1 MLRKPLLTKSNT
13 TPVKRSDYVR
23 KKVYPGIDTPAQE
36 NTYVTQSSLRRLCQI
51 NASPLANKN
60 KAMASNN
67 GEQSPAASPTQP
79 PAITPFIPE
88 ADTSANMSELGA
100 AAGSPRGSQGEAS
113 RVAMEPISDAGS
125 ENLGSPRVSEAEV
138 MSESDEFRSVGESHS
153 QSRFGSHPKDIQNR
167 ASSRL
172 SLFSVASAL
181 SFATAGSWEKELED
195 FKGFEHDLS
204 EAGGHEIGS
213 SQAGQSIDQYIAA
226 AKARHRHHKHHSTTE
241 NLFPDSFEGTDFLVG
256 GADATD
262 LSFLEAGAADPEE
275 IGGEHHD
282 EDQHDNDELVK
293 QFNPLET
300 HMAQDYVNYN
310 RGSGDTGEEQL
321 HSTSGDAAVADI
333 AEDQG
338 DGIGDI
344 QITPAAVPLK
354 EDITSSQEFPPLGD
368 GIPPEALEDNRGNEA
383 SSTEGLSH
391 GHGSEDES
399 AARTLLSPS
408 DGDVE
413 GVSNTTGTTQN
424 KDVNSA
430 NNLAVDSGRGG
441 DDTII
446 GGPSSEA
453 EKEAVD
459 DMLQPDSSSDEVP
472 SHIVENGGPEV
483 SASPPHENSAN
494 ADPSVDQ
501 GHTIQEMGSNKTS
514 EEETIATATITGS
527 VEGAPG
533 EVISPE
539 LDPVS
544 IPESGAPPYDVTKAV
559 ERTFTSVRDA
569 AEVGSRDGEREVATE
584 SGNSK
589 EVEEGKTPASPS
601 IIALDDHRVDTVTD
615 SSTHGETD
623 AYVPEVVRV
632 WLEEHAI
639 SSPEINDVDHAVSG
653 GEGMSIDENA
663 LSSASASQRLTDQ
676 DEGDEDDGTEIQKC
690 LEYNAS
696 SNNVFDAVDKLHKL
710 ALDEGNSTI
719 KTEDFRDG
727 EDAAPPVPQAVED
740 LVEALET
747 FPQKI
752 NTDPPAPCDLHSD
765 IANNDNGSASNIAS
779 ELNGVGDGD
788 KGNGKGVA
796 EETDHASTSETHG
809 PSSDDAENTPV
820 ELDTAP
826 QSKVESNGAN
836 SPESEYGEPSSQLS
850 EDSEGPKDVD
860 TVEAEDQVSTS
871 GNTEDGEASTSRS
884 SEDQRQMDAAL
895 LDFTMGGTTEAS
907 RLTDVKG
914 QGAEDSQDLEILL
927 EKTNSVQAV
936 NCRSNGDIQIAP
948 PSMDTEDIH
957 PGKDLSSSSRQ
968 SNGDLRS
975 DKPARDKGAGST
987 KKTVAFAL
995 EPITRVGAE
1004 RKIDEKDENHVGG
1017 RYSRPGR
1024 AQVCEAFNILSMS
1037 SFILIV
1043 RLPNALWNPQVLV
1056 RSVHCT
1062 QIAYL
1067 SPDYCSVTQ

>member
-23 KKVYPGIDTPAQE
+23 KKVYPGVDTRAQE
-36 NTYVTQSSLRRLCQI
+36 NTDVTQSSLRRLCQI

-60 KAMASNN
+60 NLKAMASNN

-79 PAITPFIPE
+79 PAITPFIPD
-88 ADTSANMSELGA
+88 ANTSANMSDLGA

-113 RVAMEPISDAGS
+113 RAAMEPISDVGS

-153 QSRFGSHPKDIQNR
+153 QSRFGTHPKDIQNR

-181 SFATAGSWEKELED
+181 SFATAGSWERELED

-275 IGGEHHD
+275 IGGAHHD

-300 HMAQDYVNYN
+300 HMVHDYVNYN

-321 HSTSGDAAVADI
+321 HSTSGDAALADI
-333 AEDQG
+333 TEDRG
-338 DGIGDI
+338 DDIGDI
-344 QITPAAVPLK
+344 QITPAAVPSK

-368 GIPPEALEDNRGNEA
+368 GIPPEALEDNRGNNA

-413 GVSNTTGTTQN
+413 GVSNTTETTQN
-424 KDVNSA
+424 KDVTSA
-430 NNLAVDSGRGG
+430 NNLADDSGQGG
-441 DDTII
+441 DNTII
-446 GGPSSEA
+446 AGPSEA

-459 DMLQPDSSSDEVP
+459 DMLQPGSSSIEDPPHV
-472 SHIVENGGPEV
+472 VENGGPEV

-494 ADPSVDQ
+494 ADPSADQ
-501 GHTIQEMGSNKTS
+501 GHTMQEVGSKKTS
-514 EEETIATATITGS
+514 EEESIAAATITGS

-533 EVISPE
+533 EVISLE

-544 IPESGAPPYDVTKAV
+544 IPESGPPPYDVTKAV
-559 ERTFTSVRDA
+559 EGTFILVRDA
-569 AEVGSRDGEREVATE
+569 AEVGSRDGEREAATD

-589 EVEEGKTPASPS
+589 EVEEGKTFASPS
-601 IIALDDHRVDTVTD
+601 VITLDDDRVDTVIH

-632 WLEEHAI
+632 WLGEHAI
-639 SSPEINDVDHAVSG
+639 SPPELNDVDYAVSG
-653 GEGMSIDENA
+653 GEGMSIDGNA

-676 DEGDEDDGTEIQKC
+676 DEGDDDDGTEIQKC

-710 ALDEGNSTI
+710 ALDEGKRTI
-719 KTEDFRDG
+719 KTEDSING

-740 LVEALET
+740 LIEALET

-752 NTDPPAPCDLHSD
+752 NTDPATCDLRSD
-765 IANNDNGSASNIAS
+765 IANNDDGSASNNAS
-779 ELNGVGDGD
+779 ELNAVGDGD

-796 EETDHASTSETHG
+796 EETDDVSTSESHG
-809 PSSDDAENTPV
+809 PSSDNAGNTSV

-826 QSKVESNGAN
+826 QSRVESNGAD

-850 EDSEGPKDVD
+850 EDSEGVKDVD

-895 LDFTMGGTTEAS
+895 LDFTMGGNTEAS

-914 QGAEDSQDLEILL
+914 QGAEDSQDLEIWP

-936 NCRSNGDIQIAP
+936 NCRSNGDIQSAP
-948 PSMDTEDIH
+948 PSMDAEDSH
-957 PGKDLSSSSRQ
+957 PGKDVSSSSRQ

-975 DKPARDKGAGST
+975 EKPVRDKGAGST

-995 EPITRVGAE
+995 EPITRVGSE
-1004 RKIDEKDENHVGG
+1004 RKVDEKDESHVGG
-1017 RYSRPGR
+1017 RHARPSR
-1024 AQVCEAFNILSMS
+1024 AQVCEAFDLLAMS
-1037 SFILIV
+1037 SFILFV
-1043 RLPNALWNPQVLV
+1043 GLPNALWNPQVLL

-1062 QIAYL
+1062 QIAYVCL
-1067 SPDYCSVTQ
+1067 D

>member
-23 KKVYPGIDTPAQE
+23 KKVYPGVDTPAQE
-36 NTYVTQSSLRRLCQI
+36 NTYVTQPSLRRLCQI

-60 KAMASNN
+60 KAMAGNN
-67 GEQSPAASPTQP
+67 GEQSPAASPSQP

-88 ADTSANMSELGA
+88 ANTSANMSELGA
-100 AAGSPRGSQGEAS
+100 AAGSPRGSQDEAS
-113 RVAMEPISDAGS
+113 RAAMEPISDAGS
-125 ENLGSPRVSEAEV
+125 ENLGSPRVSEAEN

-181 SFATAGSWEKELED
+181 SFATAGSWERELED
-195 FKGFEHDLS
+195 LKGFEHDLS
-204 EAGGHEIGS
+204 EAGGHDFGS

-275 IGGEHHD
+275 IGGAHHD
-282 EDQHDNDELVK
+282 EDQHENDELVK

-300 HMAQDYVNYN
+300 RMAHDYVNYN

-333 AEDQG
+333 TEDRG
-338 DGIGDI
+338 DDIGDI

-368 GIPPEALEDNRGNEA
+368 GIPPEALEDNRGNDA

-399 AARTLLSPS
+399 AARMLLSPS

-424 KDVNSA
+424 KDVTSA
-430 NNLAVDSGRGG
+430 NNLPDDSGRGG

-446 GGPSSEA
+446 AGPSSEA

-459 DMLQPDSSSDEVP
+459 DMLQPGSSSSEVP
-472 SHIVENGGPEV
+472 SHFVENGGPEV

-501 GHTIQEMGSNKTS
+501 GHTMQEMGSNKTS
-514 EEETIATATITGS
+514 EEEIIAAATITGS

-539 LDPVS
+539 VDPVS
-544 IPESGAPPYDVTKAV
+544 IPESEAPPYDVTKAV
-559 ERTFTSVRDA
+559 ECTFTSVRDA
-569 AEVGSRDGEREVATE
+569 AEVGSRDGEREVAPD
-584 SGNSK
+584 SGTSK
-589 EVEEGKTPASPS
+589 EVDEGKTSASPS
-601 IIALDDHRVDTVTD
+601 IIALDDHRVDTVPD
-615 SSTHGETD
+615 SSIHGETD

-632 WLEEHAI
+632 WLEEHAT
-639 SSPEINDVDHAVSG
+639 SSPELNDVDHAVSG

-676 DEGDEDDGTEIQKC
+676 DEGDEDDDTEIQKC

-710 ALDEGNSTI
+710 GLDEGKSTI

-740 LVEALET
+740 LIEALET

-752 NTDPPAPCDLHSD
+752 NADPPAPCDLRSD
-765 IANNDNGSASNIAS
+765 IANNDNGSASDIAS
-779 ELNGVGDGD
+779 ELNAVGDGD

-796 EETDHASTSETHG
+796 EETDDASTSETHG

-820 ELDTAP
+820 ELETAP
-826 QSKVESNGAN
+826 QSRVESNGAD
-836 SPESEYGEPSSQLS
+836 SPESEYGEPRSQLS
-850 EDSEGPKDVD
+850 EDSEGLKDVD
-860 TVEAEDQVSTS
+860 TVEAEDQVSTN

-884 SEDQRQMDAAL
+884 SDDQRQMDAAL
-895 LDFTMGGTTEAS
+895 LDCTMGGSTEAS

-914 QGAEDSQDLEILL
+914 QGAEDSQDLEILP

-948 PSMDTEDIH
+948 PSMDAEDSH
-957 PGKDLSSSSRQ
+957 PGKDISSSSRQ

-975 DKPARDKGAGST
+975 EKPVRDKGAGST

-995 EPITRVGAE
+995 EPITRVGPE
-1004 RKIDEKDENHVGG
+1004 RKIDEKDENHVGD
-1017 RYSRPGR
+1017 RYARPGR
-1024 AQVCEAFNILSMS
+1024 AQVCEAFDILSMS
-1037 SFILIV
+1037 SFILFV
-1043 RLPNALWNPQVLV
+1043 ELPNALWNPQVLV

-1067 SPDYCSVTQ
+1067 SLD